1 MESCNAT
8 YHVDKEHSPNVLISS
23 HEMNSPHTEK
33 IQTFIDTAL
42 SDKQS

>member
-1 MESCNAT
+1 MESYNAT

-23 HEMNSPHTEK
+23 HEMNSLHTDK
-33 IQTFIDTAL
+33 IQTFIERAL